1 MYLIDRLDNGIRV
14 VMEKIPYI
22 NSVSIGIIIDC
33 GSKNENRDNNG
44 TTHFIE
50 HMLFK
55 GTKERDAKMIAES
68 IDNIGGVLNAFTSKE
83 TTMYYAKVLNNHI
96 EVAMDI
102 LSDMIGNSL
111 FNEEDIEKE
120 KSVIL
125 EELYMYQDSPEDLTV
140 ELLNEMMFEGTSLEY
155 PVIGTEETIK
165 SIKREDILN
174 YFSNNYIP
182 ENMIISIAGNIDE
195 RESLKQLKHYFGSFK
210 NYKLKSTDVN
220 NPRIDY
226 SFTNKLDIIIKDTEQ
241 INLCIGME
249 GLPVISPKMEA
260 LMILNNI
267 FGGSM
272 SSRLFQ
278 KIREDL
284 GLAYTIETFPSSFK
298 DTGILNLFLSLHP
311 SQVVKSI
318 QAINDE
324 INHIKKNLISKDE
337 LKKAKEQ
344 LKGNYVLGM
353 ENTFNRMYEIGKSLL
368 IFDRVFSQEEIIN
381 KIDSITM
388 EGIGEVNNI
397 IFNRKKFNIALVGKA
412 DTINEDKIKQILFQ
426 WGDLM
431 MNVKVVNK
439 SRFDL
444 PRYETDGSAGL
455 DLQANIEEPI
465 TLKPLERALIPTGLY
480 ISMPKGYEAQI
491 RGRSGLALKHGIT
504 LANGIG
510 TIDSD
515 YRGEIKV
522 ILINLGNEP
531 YNVKEGDRIAQMVF
545 MKYEKAELE
554 IVNELDETKRG
565 KGGFGHSGY

>member
-14 VMEKIPYI
+14 VIEKIPYI

-125 EELYMYQDSPEDLTV
+125 EELYMYQDSPEDLAV

-426 WGDLM
+426 
-431 MNVKVVNK
+431 
-439 SRFDL
+439 
-444 PRYETDGSAGL
+444 
-455 DLQANIEEPI
+455 
-465 TLKPLERALIPTGLY
+465 
-480 ISMPKGYEAQI
+480 
-491 RGRSGLALKHGIT
+491 
-504 LANGIG
+504 
-510 TIDSD
+510 
-515 YRGEIKV
+515 
-522 ILINLGNEP
+522 
-531 YNVKEGDRIAQMVF
+531 
-545 MKYEKAELE
+545 
-554 IVNELDETKRG
+554 
-565 KGGFGHSGY
+565 